1 MDDEDDQAEADE
13 ERQSEEDARLALCDV
28 AAALME
34 THKEAF
40 VQAGFQPFTS
50 LFMTLLSQKE
60 DETLP
65 LSMASAMLQHL
76 GDACA
81 QAFPTFVPR
90 VLEGITHAR
99 EPVRKLAAEAV
110 ASGAPSAGFAPFA
123 GPAAAKLAQ
132 TISSPEAKKKKAK
145 EATEAA
151 VHALGLLC
159 YHHAAQVESVE
170 NVWGMWLDCFPVSLD
185 ALNQM
190 LCRLVGERH

>member
-1 MDDEDDQAEADE
+1 MDDEDDQDQVDE
-13 ERQSEEDARLALCDV
+13 ERQSEEEARLALCDV

-90 VLEGITHAR
+90 VIESITHER
-99 EPVRKLAAEAV
+99 EAVRKYAAEAV
-110 ASGAPSAGFAPFA
+110 SSGAPSAGFAPFA
-123 GPAAAKLAQ
+123 AAAAAKLTQ
-132 TISSPEAKKKKAK
+132 SLRSPEAKKKK
-145 EATEAA
+145 
-151 VHALGLLC
+151 
-159 YHHAAQVESVE
+159 S
-170 NVWGMWLDCFPVSLD
+170 
-185 ALNQM
+185 
-190 LCRLVGERH
+190 R

>member
-1 MDDEDDQAEADE
+1 MPG
-13 ERQSEEDARLALCDV
+13 RCDV

-81 QAFPTFVPR
+81 QAFPTFLPR
-90 VLEGITHAR
+90 VLEGIT
-99 EPVRKLAAEAV
+99 
-110 ASGAPSAGFAPFA
+110 
-123 GPAAAKLAQ
+123 
-132 TISSPEAKKKKAK
+132 K
-145 EATEAA
+145 E
-151 VHALGLLC
+151 
-159 YHHAAQVESVE
+159 
-170 NVWGMWLDCFPVSLD
+170 
-185 ALNQM
+185 
-190 LCRLVGERH
+190 